1 MSKRKVITF
10 IITLLITTFVFLPL
24 NNIERPVTVSSA
36 EAPIGIESTY
46 GVEVEVPEPEEVKAD
61 DLFIEIEEEAAVLR
75 EPEELTET
83 GADLTH
89 YYIPWADITISL
101 EEFKLLCRTT
111 YCESGNQSL
120 EAQKLVA
127 TVILFRILDEDFPDN
142 LHDVVYQDN
151 GVQFNVVWRS
161 DFEYVDFRQG
171 ADLTETACFLAIATY
186 PEDPF
191 DTVYFASG
199 GYHTGSFAKDYKQ
212 IGDMYFSRKAEQ

>member
-24 NNIERPVTVSSA
+24 NIIERPVTVSSA

-46 GVEVEVPEPEEVKAD
+46 GVEAEVPEPEVETNA
-61 DLFIEIEEEAAVLR
+61 FIEEKEAAAVM
-75 EPEELTET
+75 EPEALPEEPV
-83 GADLTH
+83 DLTH
-89 YYIPWADITISL
+89 YYIPWADIKISL

-111 YCESGNQSL
+111 YCEAGDQSL

-127 TVILFRILDEDFPDN
+127 MVILFRILDEDFPDN

-151 GVQFNVVWRS
+151 GVQFNVVRRS
-161 DFEYVDFRQG
+161 DFDYVDFRQG

-212 IGDMYFSRKAEQ
+212 IGDMYFSRKAEK